1 MRHARIASLVAAG
14 AALAAMSIGGTVA
27 VGQGGDRAPATK
39 RIVFYPGQPQVGPTD
54 IDVGPAGESQG
65 DMTVVTRPVL
75 RRPGGAA
82 IGRTDVS
89 CVKTDVSIPGRPFL
103 LCRGLFRFTD
113 TSTITFEGGF
123 RFPDETTSTLAV
135 TGGTGRYFGASGTFR
150 RVQVAA
156 VPRYVLVLER

>member
-1 MRHARIASLVAAG
+1 MVG
-14 AALAAMSIGGTVA
+14 VGVALAALSVGTTAA
-27 VGQGGDRAPATK
+27 VGQGDDRAPETR

-54 IDVGPAGESQG
+54 VDVGPAGESQG

-123 RFPDETTSTLAV
+123 RFPDEGTSTLAV
-135 TGGTGRYFGASGTFR
+135 TGGTGRYSGASGVFR
-150 RVQVAA
+150 RIQRAA